1 MSTAT
6 PSACSEKQRPFQN
19 GIAQISSRVKAFR
32 VTSVFSMIT
41 ASFFRTISAMAFMPG
56 SMLSGV
62 PPSDWFRL
70 CSHWMPTQP

>member
-1 MSTAT
+1 MSTGT

-19 GIAQISSRVKAFR
+19 GISQISSRVNALS
-32 VTSVFSMIT
+32 VTSVFSMMM
-41 ASFFRTISAMAFMPG
+41 ASFFLTISAIAFMPG

-62 PPSDWFRL
+62 PPRDWFRA